1 MQDCQ
6 AGHWGYPFR
15 MIICRCARRNLCPS
29 KTPVLIESQRGTCAL
44 GVDKTLNL
52 VVIAEVGSA
61 AQ

>member
-1 MQDCQ
+1 
-6 AGHWGYPFR
+6 